1 MVPDG
6 PVGAPRKLIEVALPL
21 QAINEAS
28 AREKSIR
35 HGHPS
40 TLHLWWAR
48 RPLAA
53 CRAVLFSQLVD
64 DPSAHPDQFP
74 TEEAQ
79 ARERERLFQL
89 IGELV
94 LWENSANE
102 RVLNA
107 ARAEIRMSFGGDLPP
122 VLDPFAG
129 GGSIPLEAQRLGLEA
144 HAGDLNPV
152 AVMICKA
159 LIELPYKFRGQ
170 APVSKRHE
178 LSMGGESWP
187 GARGLAAD
195 IRHYGEWML
204 RQAKR
209 RIGHLYPVA
218 ALPQGGQAPVI
229 AWLWARTVAC
239 PNPAC
244 GGRAPLLRS
253 FLLSSKAGKRVW
265 MRPVPRGKQVEF
277 EIVQGDGAPEE
288 GTVSRTGG
296 RCLLCGSPIPLA
308 HIRTEGRAGRLGPQ
322 LMTVV
327 AEGQRE
333 RIYLPANAEH
343 TRAADVPPPA
353 GVPPTDLPK
362 EALGF
367 RVQNYGLTH
376 HADLFTP
383 RQLTAMVTFSD
394 LVMEARDQ
402 VIADGGREEYANA
415 VATYLGFVVDKQA
428 DLANSLCRWDPTVQ
442 CPHQLFARQ
451 AIPMVWDFAE
461 GNPLGASSGSWQVL
475 LRNLDNAF
483 ASPLFEF
490 LRQRP
495 GESHQLDATT
505 SLDGVTRAVICT
517 DPPYYD
523 NIGYAN
529 LADFFYAWLRRSIGK
544 LYPETFATV
553 LTPKREELVAD
564 PQRSGCKN
572 AAKEGFENG
581 FRAAVENLVKVSAPR
596 VPITI
601 FYAFKQ
607 SETDGDDHVAST
619 GWETMLK
626 GLIDSGL
633 AITGT
638 WPVRTEAS
646 NRMRAQDSNALASS
660 VVLVCRPRAERAGVT
675 DRRGFL
681 SGLKATL
688 PDRLRLL
695 QQGAIAPV
703 DLAQAAIGPGMEVYS
718 RYERVLESDG
728 TAMPVRIA
736 LGLINQ
742 VLDEVL
748 AEQEGEF
755 DPDTRW
761 AISWF
766 EQHGFT
772 DGPFGDAETLS
783 KARNTAIGHLQEVGL
798 VAAKASRVR
807 LRSRPELDRNDDP
820 PDPAGPVW
828 ALTQV
833 TANRLETRGE
843 RAAAEVVATCPNARE
858 SIHDLAYRLHG
869 IAQKQGRTSDAVCYN
884 ALGTSWPEIQRLAR
898 EIRRGARQESML

>member
-1 MVPDG
+1 MVPEG

-40 TLHLWWAR
+40 NLHLWWAR

-53 CRAVLFSQLVD
+53 CRAVLFAQLVD

-79 ARERERLFQL
+79 ARERERLFQV
-89 IGELV
+89 IGEFV
-94 LWENSANE
+94 RWENSANE

-107 ARAEIRMSFGGDLPP
+107 ARAEIHKSLGDDLPP

-159 LIELPYKFRGQ
+159 LIELPYKFRGR
-170 APVSKRHE
+170 APVSKRNE

-187 GARGLAAD
+187 GARGLAED
-195 IRHYGEWML
+195 VRHYGEWML
-204 RQAKR
+204 KQAR
-209 RIGHLYPVA
+209 ERIGSFYPPA
-218 ALPQGGQAPVI
+218 ALPGGGTAPVI
-229 AWLWARTVAC
+229 AWLWARTAVC

-244 GGRAPLLRS
+244 AGRAPLLRS
-253 FLLSSKAGKRVW
+253 FVLASKPGKRVW
-265 MRPVPRGKQVEF
+265 MRPMSVHTQMAF
-277 EIVQGDGAPEE
+277 EIVHGDGGPAD

-296 RCLLCGSPIPLA
+296 KCLLCGSPIPLA
-308 HIRTEGRAGRLGPQ
+308 HIRAEGRAGRLGAQ
-322 LMTVV
+322 LMAIV
-327 AEGQRE
+327 AEGQRG
-333 RIYLPANAEH
+333 RIYLPANEEH
-343 TRAADVPPPA
+343 VQAAAVPRPDN
-353 GVPPTDLPK
+353 VPITEIAHQPQYLPTP
-362 EALGF
+362 
-367 RVQNYGLTH
+367 NYGMRH

-383 RQLTAMVTFSD
+383 RQLTALTTFSD
-394 LVMEARDQ
+394 LVLLARDQ
-402 VIADGGREEYANA
+402 VIADGGSEEYANA
-415 VATYLGFVVDKQA
+415 VATYLGFVVDKAA
-428 DLANSLCRWDPTVQ
+428 DLNSSLVTWKIDAQ
-442 CPHQLFARQ
+442 CPVHVFTRQ
-451 AIPMVWDFAE
+451 ALPMVWDYAE
-461 GNPLGASSGSWQVL
+461 ANPLSGASGSWL
-475 LRNLDNAF
+475 SALRNLC
-483 ASPLFEF
+483 ASMTDACIPAT
-490 LRQRP
+490 
-495 GESHQLDATT
+495 GSHHIVFQGDA
-505 SLDGVTRAVICT
+505 SKQASGPAPMIICT

-529 LADFFYAWLRRSIGK
+529 LADFFYVWLRRSIGTI
-544 LYPETFATV
+544 YPDIFATV
-553 LTPKREELVAD
+553 LTPKRQELVAD
-564 PQRSGCKN
+564 PQRSGGRQE
-572 AAKEGFENG
+572 ATEGFEMG
-581 FRAAVENLVKVSAPR
+581 FRAAVENLVRVSDHR

-607 SETDGDDHVAST
+607 SETDGHDQVAST

-626 GLIDSGL
+626 GLLDSQL

-638 WPVRTEAS
+638 WPMRTELG
-646 NRMRAQDSNALASS
+646 NRPRGQGSNALASS
-660 VVLVCRPRAERAGVT
+660 VVLVCRPRPPRAGIT
-675 DRRGFL
+675 DRK
-681 SGLKATL
+681 GLLAELNATL
-688 PDRLRLL
+688 PERLRVL

-718 RYERVLESDG
+718 KYERVLEADG
-728 TAMPVRIA
+728 TSMPVRAA
-736 LGLINQ
+736 LGIINQ

-766 EQHGFT
+766 EQHGFS

-783 KARNTAIGHLQEVGL
+783 KARDTAIGHLREAGL
-798 VAAKASRVR
+798 VEAKAGRVR
-807 LRSRPELDRNDDP
+807 LRSRPELDSNGDP
-820 PDPAGPVW
+820 PDPAGPVC
-828 ALTQV
+828 ALTQFI
-833 TANRLETRGE
+833 ASRLETRGE
-843 RAAAEVVATCPNARE
+843 RAAAEVVATCANASE
-858 SIHDLAYRLHG
+858 SIHDLTYRLHG
-869 IAQKQGRTSDAVCYN
+869 IAQQQGRTSDAVCYN

-898 EIRRGARQESML
+898 EIRRGTRQESML